1 MESDARRRYV
11 LDTNTL
17 VSAFLFAGSV
27 PARVL
32 EYVLG
37 GHTLLMS
44 LELAAELAEVFRRDR
59 FDRYLSLARREELVA
74 GAIRQSKFIVT
85 STRIVVCR
93 DDKDN
98 QVLELAV
105 DGNATAIIT
114 GDSDLLALHP
124 FQDILIVRPREFLDR
139 VRL

>member
-1 MESDARRRYV
+1 MESDARHRYV

-17 VSAFLFAGSV
+17 VSAFLFPGSV
-27 PARVL
+27 PGRVL
-32 EYVLG
+32 ECVLG

-44 LELAAELAEVFRRDR
+44 LELAAELAEVFRRNR

-74 GAIRQSKFIVT
+74 GAIRQSEFVVT

-98 QVLELAV
+98 KVLDLGV
-105 DGNATAIIT
+105 DGNDAAIIS
-114 GDSDLLALHP
+114 GDLDLLALHP
-124 FQDILIVRPREFLDR
+124 FKGISIVRPREFLEC
-139 VRL
+139 VRP